1 MKAENNIK
9 QYIKESGYK
18 SYFIA
23 EKIGC
28 SPSDISRWISGERKP
43 SRERLKKLSQVLR
56 TSMKNLYPSFE
67 FSREYHRLNN

>member
-23 EKIGC
+23 DKIGC

>member
-23 EKIGC
+23 DKIGC

-43 SRERLKKLSQVLR
+43 SRERLKKLSQILR